1 MTTHASGAP
10 FRSEELGSAEV
21 LASVGPYTACAD
33 DPPGTPISPTLPPA
47 SRVVIELETV
57 TRDVR
62 ATTVAGVRRLADA
75 DRRIGAACATVANS
89 RFEEGTEHLWSY
101 SYEHAIGA
109 HPVHGETASFAV
121 CALAHARGNEPE
133 RSLDIVSAAGTR
145 ADRIDLESE
154 GADVPRL
161 RHRLGRVLARG
172 GCRCSGRRRPPDLER
187 RCDARTGARRTTRTD
202 RRWLRWRGSSS
213 TA

>member
-154 GADVPRL
+154 ERMFHDCVIGLAASSRAEAVDVPVADVRPISSADATRVWELVARL
-161 RHRLGRVLARG
+161 
-172 GCRCSGRRRPPDLER
+172 
-187 RCDARTGARRTTRTD
+187 ARTG
-202 RRWLRWRGSSS
+202 GG
-213 TA
+213 